1 MSVFV
6 LNMERIDGFLNLNEI
21 LHVSHEKDIDKF
33 LKKLKKNNKIK
44 IIKKRKESV
53 NKQFVFSFIYNNKR
67 YYFKFDSL
75 VDKNKDLVYPY
86 NELIAYFIAKDM
98 GLDSIF
104 YDLAIV
110 GEFKGVIS
118 KDFKEKN
125 AKYIAGDELLKCI
138 YGEDFSEH
146 NSLIDIWHALE
157 IYYQD
162 LFNKKAVV
170 SGIMY
175 DLVKMFIFDML
186 LGNEDR
192 HCSNWGIVEQL
203 DGSKNLQPI
212 YDNSRIVTDWA
223 ILLNMGLNIDNKTRS
238 IEELVERFQRESSDE
253 FSLMLSNFLW
263 VISEENIR
271 KIFDLIEEQTKSSI
285 SQNIKD
291 WYLTR
296 FEDYYNFYYDI
307 IHRKTLKRT
316 LI

>member
-1 MSVFV
+1 
-6 LNMERIDGFLNLNEI
+6 
-21 LHVSHEKDIDKF
+21 
-33 LKKLKKNNKIK
+33 
-44 IIKKRKESV
+44 
-53 NKQFVFSFIYNNKR
+53 
-67 YYFKFDSL
+67 
-75 VDKNKDLVYPY
+75 
-86 NELIAYFIAKDM
+86 
-98 GLDSIF
+98 
-104 YDLAIV
+104 
-110 GEFKGVIS
+110 
-118 KDFKEKN
+118 
-125 AKYIAGDELLKCI
+125 
-138 YGEDFSEH
+138 
-146 NSLIDIWHALE
+146 
-157 IYYQD
+157 
-162 LFNKKAVV
+162 
-170 SGIMY
+170 
-175 DLVKMFIFDML
+175 MFIFDML

-192 HCSNWGIVEQL
+192 HCSNWGIVERL

-285 SQNIKD
+285 SPNIKD

-296 FEDYYNFYYDI
+296 FEDYCNFYYDI